1 MLCRRVCLLR
11 ESLRWW
17 VWRFNIVDM
26 RCSSHRY
33 AQLAGTYPGKR
44 QFFFCVL
51 ISLFVCALLRD
62 HLLLGGLLPT
72 RLHSRLV
79 RLNMSLCWG
88 RQRPGRKNTL
98 ERTNTTSHKAGR
110 QWNQRVNSASQLL
123 ARLTAPSLSCTVRAQ
138 LRRGVKSRSAELP
151 CRSTA

>member
-98 ERTNTTSHKAGR
+98 ERG
-110 QWNQRVNSASQLL
+110 WQLAVIL
-123 ARLTAPSLSCTVRAQ
+123 A
-138 LRRGVKSRSAELP
+138 
-151 CRSTA
+151 